1 MSDRVA
7 HSCGVRFGPTV
18 CSSCSSGLPPSSAPP
33 PRGGSIIPRTS
44 PAPRAAAAAERFL
57 RVQAAWKALGTADAR
72 ADYDASAV
80 RAHASVTNAERVLLS
95 ELEAALVHDG
105 QDDGYQRQCRCGDC
119 YEISAQDLADGF
131 NTVQCN
137 GCSLYIT
144 VA

>member
-1 MSDRVA
+1 MVIVMDA
-7 HSCGVRFGPTV
+7 YEELGLDGV
-18 CSSCSSGLPPSSAPP
+18 
-33 PRGGSIIPRTS
+33 GSHAVSHNEIKAAYQRLARELHPDKCVDKS
-44 PAPRAAAAAERFL
+44 AAAAERFL